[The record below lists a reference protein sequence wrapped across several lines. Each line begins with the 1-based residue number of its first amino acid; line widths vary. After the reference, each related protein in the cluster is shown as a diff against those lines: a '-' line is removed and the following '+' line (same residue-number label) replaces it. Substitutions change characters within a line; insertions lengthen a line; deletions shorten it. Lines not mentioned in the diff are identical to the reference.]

1 MTHTFVIFSYPC
13 ASRRVFTA
21 EAVGWLGSGAR

>member
-1 MTHTFVIFSYPC
+1 MTRTFVTFSYTS
-13 ASRRVFTA
+13 AFRRVFTA